1 MAGQP
6 KLADTKA
13 STAMDAM
20 LQATDP
26 ATAPV
31 HAVVTT
37 EQQLYQRGGSMPDA
51 KSELASW
58 LPPGP
63 TAIADYPTVLLAGTW
78 LSQEQVSAASEFARY
93 LRNAEPMTELAKAGF
108 RTDGGTPPKNDVTDL
123 GSLAAPMSV
132 GDNSMRATLAN
143 AVSGPPSAGPS
154 TPAGAGAVSV
164 MLDQTL
170 NLNPVVT
177 ALKARVQALPQNAV
191 VGLTAFNGAEGS
203 TLVPVGPLSDPVQGQ
218 PRSAALVAGL
228 DGLASTTSGRV
239 SFTTLRNVY
248 TDAVTNF
255 RAGQPNSVLI
265 ITSGPHTDQS
275 LNGTSL
281 QETIRAAF
289 DPAKKVA
296 INVINVG
303 DDPDRATWQAI
314 TEITGGQYQGVSASD
329 SPEMVANINDLLN

>member
-1 MAGQP
+1 MPGAKD
-6 KLADTKA
+6 KLAA
-13 STAMDAM
+13 
-20 LQATDP
+20 
-26 ATAPV
+26 
-31 HAVVTT
+31 
-37 EQQLYQRGGSMPDA
+37 
-51 KSELASW
+51 W

-63 TAIADYPTVLLAGTW
+63 PAVADYPTVLLAGTW

-93 LRNAEPMTELAKAGF
+93 LRQAEPMTELAKAGF
-108 RTDGGTPPKNDVTDL
+108 RTDGGTPPKNDVTDI
-123 GSLAAPMSV
+123 GALAAPMSV

-143 AVSGPPSAGPS
+143 VVSGPPPAGPN
-154 TPAGAGAVSV
+154 TPSGAGTVSV

-170 NLNPVVT
+170 NLSPVVT
-177 ALKARVQALPQNAV
+177 ALKTRVQALPPNAV
-191 VGLTAFNGAEGS
+191 VGLTTFNGTEGS

-275 LNGTSL
+275 LNGSGL
-281 QETIRAAF
+281 QDVIRAAF

-314 TEITGGQYQGVSASD
+314 TEITGGQYQNVPASD
-329 SPEMVANINDLLN
+329 SPEMVAGINELLN